1 MINKKIIT
9 IAFSFI
15 FLFLILFSC
24 QNVISEN
31 NVNNK
36 INCIS
41 SKVNLMKAN
50 HLFENLDT
58 KNKDC
63 STSEQDSE
71 LEKVKEFIQNP
82 TPALVQISDEDKGEE
97 KIDLVYSIV
106 NEETKV
112 EDIIDKM
119 ENIDPQMAGEFSSSI
134 DTENSKLFN
143 KSNSK
148 ISNYYD
154 YKNLKLKIFS
164 MSNNKGILV
173 SDFSWNTVICYAG
186 INATTIAGYL
196 IYKYSCCFS
205 WTKWVGLAV
214 AIAGSASAAYQI
226 YLWYNKC
233 EEIIGMVAFAN
244 NLEYIWNQ
252 GRFLLNASSLED
264 AIKWA
269 AQYIKNNYPEI
280 YNHGL
285 DGKNVDWNKF
295 LRDFFAYDQI
305 NNAISYIRNFNID
318 FGERLIVTAGS
329 TGITAVICKKLYIA
343 AIQYWNCFAYWL
355 KSSTGISWIL
365 FGIPIEPIHIP
376 GII

>member
-1 MINKKIIT
+1 
-9 IAFSFI
+9 
-15 FLFLILFSC
+15 
-24 QNVISEN
+24 
-31 NVNNK
+31 
-36 INCIS
+36 
-41 SKVNLMKAN
+41 
-50 HLFENLDT
+50 
-58 KNKDC
+58 
-63 STSEQDSE
+63 
-71 LEKVKEFIQNP
+71 
-82 TPALVQISDEDKGEE
+82 
-97 KIDLVYSIV
+97 
-106 NEETKV
+106 
-112 EDIIDKM
+112 
-119 ENIDPQMAGEFSSSI
+119 
-134 DTENSKLFN
+134 
-143 KSNSK
+143 
-148 ISNYYD
+148 
-154 YKNLKLKIFS
+154 

-329 TGITAVICKKLYIA
+329 TGITRADRVAGA
-343 AIQYWNCFAYWL
+343 AERPAALLWVRELRPAFAGQGPVRMQSVNWRA
-355 KSSTGISWIL
+355 G
-365 FGIPIEPIHIP
+365 PRP
-376 GII
+376 GQC